1 MAFTEAE
8 SIILVIILG
17 TLAAI
22 VYSLRRLV
30 LIERRVASLDMN
42 IEKLVKAIL
51 SEEVKI
57 EREEKDIEKKLSKK
71 R

>member
-57 EREEKDIEKKLSKK
+57 EMEEKDIEKKLSKK